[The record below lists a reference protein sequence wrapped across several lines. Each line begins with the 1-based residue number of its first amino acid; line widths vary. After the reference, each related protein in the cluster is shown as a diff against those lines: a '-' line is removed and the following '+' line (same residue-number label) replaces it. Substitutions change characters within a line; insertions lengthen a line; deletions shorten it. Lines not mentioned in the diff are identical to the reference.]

1 MLWVKSIMP
10 LHTRLARILWGGGG
24 GLRARGG
31 ELYAGKGSLEGEA
44 IEEGSVT
51 VPEGFEELVCSISKA
66 LLGSR
71 KEVYPELTLPQL
83 QSPLVWLV
91 WFGWVI
97 ANWRTVARYRSC
109 EPYIGK
115 YFLPLLNCC

>member
-24 GLRARGG
+24 GLRGRGG

-51 VPEGFEELVCSISKA
+51 VPEGFEESSPASKSA
-66 LLGSR
+66 RLACVVRMGHCELADCG
-71 KEVYPELTLPQL
+71 EV
-83 QSPLVWLV
+83 
-91 WFGWVI
+91 
-97 ANWRTVARYRSC
+97 
-109 EPYIGK
+109 
-115 YFLPLLNCC
+115 